1 MYNNLNNLDY
11 LKNILYIF
19 CHKSIINIYIKLGLI
34 IILYYIVR
42 AIKLSNGKILLIDD
56 LYIYIINFITISL
69 LLIRIFISHI
79 NYKSN
84 SKLINQIYNN
94 GINLYTNY
102 ICYYQLNEL
111 HDELHDELNITYPN
125 QIVISNN
132 YTNENYTNENYTNEN
147 YPNENYTNRNYTNE
161 NYTNR
166 NYTNGNYTNENYTNY
181 NNLKEIIL
189 LYITYVF
196 NICKIKNNNTINK
209 NNIRLKDYNKFDHF
223 INEEIHKL
231 YYNFNIK
238 NFNLKIN
245 YINTNLTTFLINSY
259 NEDYLTCYNYNI
271 LINIKSDLSNDI
283 KSLINNLDNIIFKLL
298 NYINNILINISIIS
312 LIIYY
317 INYLPQTGIILI
329 IIISFIYLYF
339 NNLIYLLSNNFK
351 YINSINKKNYGIDL
365 DNILHNFYDEI
376 HIFTNINIKKILYRY

>member
-1 MYNNLNNLDY
+1 MKFRMYNNLNNLDY

-34 IILYYIVR
+34 IILYYIVN

-111 HDELHDELNITYPN
+111 HNELHDELNNTYPN

-132 YTNENYTNENYTNEN
+132 SNTNN
-147 YPNENYTNRNYTNE
+147 YPNTNYPNT
-161 NYTNR
+161 
-166 NYTNGNYTNENYTNY
+166 NYTNGNYTNRNFPNTNYPNENYFNY
-181 NNLKEIIL
+181 SNLKEIIL
-189 LYITYVF
+189 LYITYAF
-196 NICKIKNNNTINK
+196 TICKINNDNTINK

-223 INEEIHKL
+223 INEEINKL
-231 YYNFNIK
+231 YYNFNIN
-238 NFNLKIN
+238 NFNLKLN
-245 YINTNLTTFLINSY
+245 YINANLTTFLFDSY
-259 NEDYLTCYNYNI
+259 NEEYLTCYNYNI
-271 LINIKSDLSNDI
+271 LINIKSNLTNDI

-298 NYINNILINISIIS
+298 NYINDILINISIIS

-376 HIFTNINIKKILYRY
+376 YIFTNINLNRIIYRY